1 MEKVQERSLIELLRY
16 YKKGN
21 TEEQKNCLEDI
32 ILIMKPAIR
41 KCANKVPVDD
51 RDDVEQE
58 LSIAIIEAI
67 PKLDVVENEGQ
78 CINYLYTA
86 IQYRFCKWCREWKKR
101 NQEIEGEIQQMIL
114 QEKVSVNEYENIN
127 FGVDLFGILQ
137 CSSELQKK
145 IMLCILT
152 AEASDIEIA
161 AELNISRQYVNRCKK
176 EIFKKLPD
184 YVRR

>member
-1 MEKVQERSLIELLRY
+1 MEKVQEGHLLSYFRY

-58 LSIAIIEAI
+58 LSIAIIEVI

-86 IQYRFCKWCREWKKR
+86 IQYRFCKWCREL
-101 NQEIEGEIQQMIL
+101 E
-114 QEKVSVNEYENIN
+114 
-127 FGVDLFGILQ
+127 
-137 CSSELQKK
+137 
-145 IMLCILT
+145 
-152 AEASDIEIA
+152 EA
-161 AELNISRQYVNRCKK
+161 
-176 EIFKKLPD
+176 
-184 YVRR
+184 